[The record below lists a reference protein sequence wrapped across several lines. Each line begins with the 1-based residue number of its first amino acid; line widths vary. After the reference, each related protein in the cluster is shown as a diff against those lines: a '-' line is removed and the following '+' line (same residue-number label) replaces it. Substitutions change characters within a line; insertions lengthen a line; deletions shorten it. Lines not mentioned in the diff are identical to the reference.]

1 MRCTLPSSPRRQQGF
16 TLVEVI
22 VVAPL
27 VILVI
32 IGVIAAIVSM
42 TGAAARATALIQL
55 QTEVLEALDMIE
67 QDVKF
72 ATEIKSATGGT
83 QLELHNFATS
93 ENPLSPNRKLIDPSS
108 CGPAAAHIDPKKAAT
123 YWNVYYVSGNS
134 FVRYTRMNPPC
145 SSLSPDIWQK
155 HGQII
160 QLIGQSNPSFV
171 QEVIEEGGTKKALRI
186 QLTGK
191 RIVAG
196 VEVSYTGHLYVKS
209 LNAR

>member
-1 MRCTLPSSPRRQQGF
+1 MVSP
-16 TLVEVI
+16 LI
-22 VVAPL
+22 
-27 VILVI
+27 ILII

-42 TGAAARATALIQL
+42 TGASARATALIQL

-72 ATEIKSATGGT
+72 ATEIKSATGGN
-83 QLELHNFATS
+83 QLELNNFATS
-93 ENPLSPNRKLIDPSS
+93 ENPLSSNRKLIDSS
-108 CGPAAAHIDPKKAAT
+108 NCEPATTQIDPKKAAT

-134 FVRYTRMNPPC
+134 FVRYTKMNPPC
-145 SSLSPDIWQK
+145 ESSSSSSHVWQK

-171 QEVIEEGGTKKALRI
+171 QEVIEEGGVKKALRI